1 MKLPNGINFVQNQ
14 MHHHHGSPE
23 MMTNGENCFINTV
36 CVPYFNSC
44 MCELYIEFALCNGVE
59 VYMALC
65 ALSLK
70 YCVLFFG
77 ALIYFRK
84 KKKKKF
90 DRKKANLKKH
100 ILDFTKT
107 STPASQFQIICAWEV
122 EMLVFKIRIFSQKNF
137 LLFF

>member
-1 MKLPNGINFVQNQ
+1 MYILICIALCKILYVICTSHEIAKYGIDFVQNQ
-14 MHHHHGSPE
+14 MYHQHGSPE

-84 KKKKKF
+84 KKKI
-90 DRKKANLKKH
+90 DLLGTL
-100 ILDFTKT
+100 ILH
-107 STPASQFQIICAWEV
+107 
-122 EMLVFKIRIFSQKNF
+122 F
-137 LLFF
+137 LSAF